1 MQLVQ
6 PYLGIKNRSVI
17 SIQEGINFAVAG
29 ATTLDASF
37 FSFFFFFVEKGID
50 VTTNISLN
58 FNWIG

>member
-1 MQLVQ
+1 MVK

-29 ATTLDASF
+29 AIALDAS
-37 FSFFFFFVEKGID
+37 FFVEKGID